1 MSTPRWATAAAAGT
15 SAALVAGLANRVA
28 AAAAAARPKGRWV
41 RQNHA
46 GAPVTLAE
54 GPIAAAG
61 LLTGLVLERGLGG
74 PAYRTLAVAL
84 AGLGS
89 AAVGAYDDLFGT
101 AQAKGFAG
109 HLRALRAGRVS
120 SGLVKIAGVGA
131 SAAAAALVLG
141 RARASGALGRAT
153 DLGLDTALVA
163 ATANLV
169 NLFDLRPGRA
179 AKVLLLLGGGLLG
192 AGAAPAV
199 GATVGSLPTDLAARS
214 MLGDCGANG
223 LGAAVATVAADRLSR
238 PARAV
243 ALVGV
248 VALNLA
254 SERVS
259 FTAVIE
265 RHPLLR
271 ALDELG
277 RGRPALPCSC
287 PGKKP
292 SAPG

>member
-1 MSTPRWATAAAAGT
+1 VTARTWATAVAAGTTAALVTGLANRKAATAAAATGR
-15 SAALVAGLANRVA
+15 A
-28 AAAAAARPKGRWV
+28 GRWI
-41 RQNHA
+41 RANHA

-54 GPIAAAG
+54 GPLAAAG
-61 LLTGLVLERGLGG
+61 LLTGLVVERALGA
-74 PAYRTLAVAL
+74 PAHRTVAVAL

-89 AAVGAYDDLFGT
+89 AAVGAYDDLYGS

-109 HLRALRAGRVS
+109 HLRALRAGRVT
-120 SGLVKIAGVGA
+120 SGLVKIVGVGL
-131 SAAAAALVLG
+131 SGAAAAKVQG
-141 RARASGALGRAT
+141 RARGTGAVGRLL
-153 DLGLDTALVA
+153 DLGVDTALVA
-163 ATANLV
+163 GTANLV

-179 AKVLLLLGGGLLG
+179 GKVLLVLGAGLLG
-192 AGAAPAV
+192 AGSAPAV

-223 LGAAVATVAADRLSR
+223 LGAAVATVAADRLPR
-238 PARAV
+238 PVRLA
-243 ALVGV
+243 ALAGV

-259 FTAVIE
+259 FSAVIG

-277 RGRPALPCSC
+277 R
-287 PGKKP
+287 
-292 SAPG
+292 APRTPPVAASG

>member
-1 MSTPRWATAAAAGT
+1 VRMRPGSAATVAGI
-15 SAALVAGLANRVA
+15 SAALVTGLANRRAV
-28 AAAAAARPKGRWV
+28 AAAAARPEGRWI
-41 RQNHA
+41 RTNHA
-46 GAPVTLAE
+46 GVPVTLAE
-54 GPIAAAG
+54 GPVAAAG
-61 LLTGLVLERGLGG
+61 LLTGLVVERRLGG

-101 AQAKGFAG
+101 AQAKGFTG
-109 HLRALRAGRVS
+109 HLRALRAGRVT
-120 SGLVKIAGVGA
+120 SGLVKIVGVGT

-141 RARASGALGRAT
+141 RARSTGSIGRLA
-153 DLGLDTALVA
+153 DLGIDTALVA
-163 ATANLV
+163 GTANLV

-179 AKVLLLLGGGLLG
+179 AKVVLLLGGGLLG
-192 AGAAPAV
+192 AGSGPAV

-223 LGAAVATVAADRLSR
+223 LGAAVAAVAADRLPR
-238 PARAV
+238 AARLV
-243 ALVGV
+243 ALAGV

-265 RHPLLR
+265 RHPVLR
-271 ALDELG
+271 ALDGLG
-277 RGRPALPCSC
+277 RVRAVP
-287 PGKKP
+287 PGTP
-292 SAPG
+292 RE

>member
-1 MSTPRWATAAAAGT
+1 MTGRRSTAAAAGIA
-15 SAALVAGLANRVA
+15 AALVTGLANRRAVA
-28 AAAAAARPKGRWV
+28 AAAGRPDGRWV
-41 RQNHA
+41 RTNHA

-61 LLTGLVLERGLGG
+61 LLTGLVVERSLGS
-74 PAYRTLAVAL
+74 PAYRSLAVAL

-101 AQAKGFAG
+101 AQAKGFTG
-109 HLRALRAGRVS
+109 HLRALREGRVT

-131 SAAAAALVLG
+131 SAAAAALVLSRTRDTRPVG
-141 RARASGALGRAT
+141 RLV
-153 DLGLDTALVA
+153 DLGIDTALVA
-163 ATANLV
+163 GTANLV

-192 AGAAPAV
+192 AGSAPVTGAAI
-199 GATVGSLPTDLAARS
+199 GSLPTDLAARS
-214 MLGDCGANG
+214 MLGDCGANS
-223 LGAAVATVAADRLSR
+223 LGAAVATVAADRLPRS
-238 PARAV
+238 ARLA
-243 ALVGV
+243 ALAGV
-248 VALNLA
+248 VALTVA

-271 ALDELG
+271 ALDQLG
-277 RGRPALPCSC
+277 RERPPRPVPGR
-287 PGKKP
+287 G
-292 SAPG
+292 

>member
-1 MSTPRWATAAAAGT
+1 MRSGAAAAVAGA
-15 SAALVAGLANRVA
+15 SAALVSGLVNRWAVA
-28 AAAAAARPKGRWV
+28 AAAPRPEGRWI
-41 RQNHA
+41 RTNHA

-61 LLTGLVLERGLGG
+61 LLTGLVIERRLGG
-74 PAYRTLAVAL
+74 PAYRSRAVAL

-89 AAVGAYDDLFGT
+89 ALVGAYDDLVGT

-109 HLRALRAGRVS
+109 HLRALRAGRVT
-120 SGLVKIAGVGA
+120 SGLVKIVGVGV

-141 RARASGALGRAT
+141 RARGTRPAGRLV
-153 DLGLDTALVA
+153 DLVLDTALIA
-163 ATANLV
+163 GTANLV

-179 AKVLLLLGGGLLG
+179 AKMVLLLGGGLAG
-192 AGAAPAV
+192 AGAAPAL
-199 GATVGSLPTDLAARS
+199 GATAGSLPTDLAARS

-223 LGAAVATVAADRLSR
+223 LGAAVATVATDRLPR
-238 PARAV
+238 TARLV
-243 ALVGV
+243 ALAGV

-265 RHPLLR
+265 RHPVLR
-271 ALDELG
+271 ALDGLG
-277 RGRPALPCSC
+277 RVRQVPPVT
-287 PGKKP
+287 PRE
-292 SAPG
+292 

>member
-1 MSTPRWATAAAAGT
+1 VVAGT
-15 SAALVAGLANRVA
+15 SAALVTGLVNQRATA
-28 AAAAAARPKGRWV
+28 ATAARPAGRWV
-41 RQNHA
+41 RLNHA

-61 LLTGLVLERGLGG
+61 LLTGLVVERALGD

-84 AGLGS
+84 AGVGS
-89 AAVGAYDDLFGT
+89 AAVGAYDDLYGT
-101 AQAKGFAG
+101 AQAKGLTG
-109 HLRALRAGRVS
+109 HLRALRSGRVT
-120 SGLVKIAGVGA
+120 SGLVKIAGVGV
-131 SAAAAALVLG
+131 SAAAAAVVLG
-141 RARASGALGRAT
+141 RARGTGAVRRLT
-153 DLGLDTALVA
+153 DLGLDTALIA

-169 NLFDLRPGRA
+169 NLCDLRPGRA
-179 AKVLLLLGGGLLG
+179 GKVLLLLGGGLLG

-199 GATVGSLPTDLAARS
+199 GAMVGSLPTDLAARS

-223 LGAAVATVAADRLSR
+223 LGAAVATVAADRLPRS
-238 PARAV
+238 ARVV
-243 ALVGV
+243 ALAGV

-271 ALDELG
+271 ALDQLG
-277 RGRPALPCSC
+277 RSRSPSPFRGRPSPLRD
-287 PGKKP
+287 PGQRLGGA
-292 SAPG
+292 SG

>member
-1 MSTPRWATAAAAGT
+1 MERGAAAAVAGVAAALVSGLGNRMAVATAAA
-15 SAALVAGLANRVA
+15 
-28 AAAAAARPKGRWV
+28 RPEGRWI
-41 RQNHA
+41 RTNHA

-61 LLTGLVLERGLGG
+61 LLTGLVVERRLGG

-89 AAVGAYDDLFGT
+89 AAVGAYDDLVGT
-101 AQAKGFAG
+101 AQAKGFSG
-109 HLRALRAGRVS
+109 HLRAFRAGRVT
-120 SGLVKIAGVGA
+120 SGLVKIVGVGV

-141 RARASGALGRAT
+141 RARGTRLVGRLV
-153 DLGLDTALVA
+153 DLGLDTALIA
-163 ATANLV
+163 GTANLV

-179 AKVLLLLGGGLLG
+179 AKVLLLLGSGLGGVG
-192 AGAAPAV
+192 SVPAV

-223 LGAAVATVAADRLSR
+223 LGAAVATAAADRLPR
-238 PARAV
+238 TARLAALAAV
-243 ALVGV
+243 A
-248 VALNLA
+248 ALNLA

-265 RHPLLR
+265 RHPVLR
-271 ALDELG
+271 ALDGLG
-277 RGRPALPCSC
+277 RVRPVP
-287 PGKKP
+287 PVTP
-292 SAPG
+292 RE